1 MKPLILALLA
11 ASAVSLPAAA
21 QTMESAERDI
31 AQCLVDNDSSRVAS
45 LLRTLPGSAAERR
58 VSKPLIQL
66 YGACYDNV
74 PAQGAFAWRDR
85 AQLAAAAVAGGA
97 GKRGLDLA
105 SAARQPGWM
114 LEPAAGQVAGTDYDA
129 SSVSLLG
136 FGACIVKLAPEASL
150 ALVRAE
156 AMTAAE
162 AAAVTALKPAVADCI
177 QPGQKL
183 RLTRENLRLI
193 VSEPLYHLLAR

>member
-66 YGACYDNV
+66 YGIYQHLGEKDGGMRAHAPS
-74 PAQGAFAWRDR
+74 PA
-85 AQLAAAAVAGGA
+85 LAARARRAASP
-97 GKRGLDLA
+97 R
-105 SAARQPGWM
+105 SR
-114 LEPAAGQVAGTDYDA
+114 
-129 SSVSLLG
+129 
-136 FGACIVKLAPEASL
+136 
-150 ALVRAE
+150 
-156 AMTAAE
+156 TA
-162 AAAVTALKPAVADCI
+162 
-177 QPGQKL
+177 
-183 RLTRENLRLI
+183 
-193 VSEPLYHLLAR
+193 